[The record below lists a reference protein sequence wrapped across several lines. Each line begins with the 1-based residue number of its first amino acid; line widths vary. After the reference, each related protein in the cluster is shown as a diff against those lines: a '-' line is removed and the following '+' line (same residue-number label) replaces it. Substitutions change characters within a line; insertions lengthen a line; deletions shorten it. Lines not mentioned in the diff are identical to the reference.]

1 MDQKNS
7 VIAAVWDFY
16 NQHARLLPWREPE
29 LNGDYDGYKI
39 LVSEMMLQQTQV
51 KRVTPKYQ
59 AFISRFPN
67 LESLAEGDLSEV
79 LLLWSGLG
87 YNRRAKYLHE
97 AAKALVGL
105 KQPWSIEQL
114 TSIKGIGTNT
124 AAAIRVYSY
133 NSPEVFIETNIR
145 TVYLHHFFHGQSNIE
160 DKQILDILK
169 QTIDEQNPREF
180 YWALMDYG
188 SDLKSQG
195 IRNASRSKH
204 YKKQSRFEGSPRQ
217 IRGTVL
223 RLLTKQGSLRLYVL
237 KKQINDSRIDS
248 ILSELEEE
256 GLIETADG
264 IIRIA

>member
-7 VIAAVWDFY
+7 FIVVVWDFY

-29 LNGDYDGYKI
+29 LNGNYDEYKI

-51 KRVTPKYQ
+51 KRVIPKYQ
-59 AFISRFPN
+59 EFIKRFPS

-97 AAKALVGL
+97 AAKVLVSL

-114 TSIKGIGTNT
+114 TAVKGIGTNT
-124 AAAIRVYSY
+124 AAAICVYSY

-145 TVYLHHFFHGQSNIE
+145 TVYLHHFFHGQSNVE
-160 DKQILDILK
+160 DKQIVDMLQ

-188 SDLKSQG
+188 SNLKSQG
-195 IRNASRSKH
+195 IRNTSRSKH

-217 IRGTVL
+217 IRGAVL
-223 RLLTKQGSLRLYVL
+223 RLLTKQGSLRPDVL
-237 KKQINDSRIDS
+237 KKQINDSRIDK
-248 ILSELEEE
+248 ILSELEKEK
-256 GLIETADG
+256 LIKATGG